1 MNLKQTIIASSLALS
16 VLAGCSSA
24 PDEIVVAEQSAVESQ
39 YLEAKDLLIQG
50 NYVRAAEILSAL
62 DASFPFGPYS
72 HQIQLDLIYSYYKT
86 DNTSQAL
93 ASIDRFLK
101 LNPTHT
107 DIDYVYYMRGLTNLK
122 AAQNALQEMV
132 GIDRFDRDITEHRDA
147 FNDFNTIVTQYPQSQ
162 YAKDARQRMI
172 FAKNFI
178 AKSELAVAE
187 YYMRR
192 SAYVAA
198 ANRAKYVLE
207 NLGDTDQVERALE
220 MMLVSYDQLELK
232 DLYNNTY
239 QVLKLNYPDNS
250 LVN

>member
-1 MNLKQTIIASSLALS
+1 MNLKHSLIVGALALN
-16 VLAGCSSA
+16 VLAGCSNT
-24 PDEIVVAEQSAVESQ
+24 PDEIVVAEQSAVEAQ
-39 YLEAKDLLIQG
+39 YNEAKDLLLQG

-86 DNTSQAL
+86 DNTAQAL

-107 DIDYVYYMRGLTNLK
+107 DIDYVYYMRGLTNTK

-132 GIDRFDRDITEHRDA
+132 GIERFDRDITEHREA
-147 FNDFNTIVTQYPQSQ
+147 FNDFNTIINQYPHSK

-172 FAKNFI
+172 FIKDFI
-178 AKSELAVAE
+178 AKSELAVAQ
-187 YYMRR
+187 YYMKRG
-192 SAYVAA
+192 SYVAA
-198 ANRAKYVLE
+198 ANRAQYVLE
-207 NLGDTDQVERALE
+207 NLGDTQQVEKALE
-220 MMLVSYDQLELK
+220 MMLESYHQLKLT

-239 QVLKLNYPDNS
+239 QVLKLNYPDNPM
-250 LVN
+250 VN